1 MDGRAWNSGYRVT
14 VDGWQSGQWV
24 SEVNSIRE
32 VARIFDEH
40 GIQVS
45 HSKVYHIQTQRDDR
59 EAGRP
64 ITRAIK
70 PNRYRNG
77 RNFARLGNEANV
89 VCNIQQPIHVKLRH
103 HPEH

>member
-64 ITRAIK
+64 ITRAIGE
-70 PNRYRNG
+70 RGER
-77 RNFARLGNEANV
+77 RLQHTTTNS
-89 VCNIQQPIHVKLRH
+89 CKTTP
-103 HPEH
+103 PP